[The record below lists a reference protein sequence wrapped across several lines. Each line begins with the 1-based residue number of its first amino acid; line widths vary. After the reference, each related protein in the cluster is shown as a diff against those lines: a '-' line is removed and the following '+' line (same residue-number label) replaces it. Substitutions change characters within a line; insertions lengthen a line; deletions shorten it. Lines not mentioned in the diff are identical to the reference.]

1 MIDDIDL
8 KILSII
14 QREARTPHAEIA
26 QQAGVS
32 PFDVAGRIRRL
43 EEEGIISGYEAR
55 LDPQALGLEITA
67 FVFVNMNYRTEGENT
82 PTLLARIPGVQE
94 VHKVAGEDCYLVKL
108 RAADTERLG
117 QLLREE
123 FDTIEGISSTRTTI
137 VLRAVKETSRLP
149 LNELTAQA
157 AGF

>member
-14 QREARTPHAEIA
+14 QREARTIHTEIA
-26 QQAGVS
+26 RQADIS
-32 PFDVAGRIRRL
+32 PFDAAARIRRL
-43 EEEGIISGYEAR
+43 EQQGIICGYEAR
-55 LDPQALGLEITA
+55 LNPQALGLGITA
-67 FVFVNMNYRTEGENT
+67 FVFVSVDYRLEGEDT
-82 PTLLARIPGVQE
+82 ATLLAQIPGVQE

-123 FDTIEGISSTRTTI
+123 FDTIEGVSSTRTTI
-137 VLRAVKETSRLP
+137 VLKAVKETSRLP
-149 LNELTAQA
+149 LKELTAQA
-157 AGF
+157 AGV